1 MKNIDIKSIIIG
13 ALLTSTIFLGG
24 AAVPKDTGKTALR
37 NQSRTIDWWDDNQ
50 QWDVKT
56 DDEIGKPYTGYE
68 PFGYSSSSRAVIYR
82 KRIK

>member
-13 ALLTSTIFLGG
+13 ALLTSTIFLGV
-24 AAVPKDTGKTALR
+24 AAVPNDTGKPALR
-37 NQSRTIDWWDDNQ
+37 THDWWDDNQ

-68 PFGYSSSSRAVIYR
+68 PFGYTSSTSAVLYR
-82 KRIK
+82 KRLK